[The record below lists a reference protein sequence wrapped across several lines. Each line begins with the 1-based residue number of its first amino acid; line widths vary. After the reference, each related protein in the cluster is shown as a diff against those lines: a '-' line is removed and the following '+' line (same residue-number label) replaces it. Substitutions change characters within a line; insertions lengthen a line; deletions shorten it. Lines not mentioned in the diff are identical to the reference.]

1 MKKKFGYW
9 IFRGIKGLVRLCYP
23 KTEVVGLENLPVE
36 PSLVVG
42 NHTQMNG
49 PIVSELY
56 FPGKHY
62 TWCAGQMMNR
72 KEVPEY
78 AFNDFWAQKPKWSH
92 PFYRILSH
100 IIAPLAELIFNN
112 ARTIPVYRDM
122 RIMATFKSTIQ
133 KLNEGANIVIF
144 PEKDEKNVFW
154 KRYCF

>member
-1 MKKKFGYW
+1 MQKKPTLL
-9 IFRGIKGLVRLCYP
+9 FRILKEIVRICYG
-23 KTEVVGLENLPVE
+23 KIEVVGQENLPENNAVI
-36 PSLVVG
+36 VG

-49 PIVSELY
+49 PIAGDFFLPENC
-56 FPGKHY
+56 Y